1 MQVNAELTPE
11 EKARIMHNKY
21 QREWARKNKEKV
33 RQSQIKSLAKKYDE
47 MIDQIVEDFAKGG
60 DLNVKED

>member
-1 MQVNAELTPE
+1 MQVNPELTAE

-33 RQSQIKSLAKKYDE
+33 RKSQIKSLAKKYDE
-47 MIDQIVEDFAKGG
+47 MIDQMVADFAEGG
-60 DLNVKED
+60 GVNVKD

>member
-1 MQVNAELTPE
+1 
-11 EKARIMHNKY
+11 MHNKY

-60 DLNVKED
+60 DLNGKED